1 MNKTYLLTAWFFLFT
16 FGISQAQNDSK
27 KDFYDTNS
35 IKEFRIKFE
44 QKDWMELMDSL
55 RLTGD
60 GMLIGDLTLD
70 GKKLSDV
77 GIRYRGTRSF
87 KTGSKRNAYTIKL
100 NHINK
105 EQNIDGYKSLKLSNA
120 LRDPSMVREVL
131 SYEIARKYMP
141 APKANYARL
150 YINNEYYGLF
160 VNIESVNKKFLE
172 ENFGSKDNTFFKCS
186 PHIDDMDDPAKG
198 CKNKIFSSLQ
208 YETEIDCYKPNYE
221 LKSDD
226 EKQGWKDLQELTRS
240 LTLEPKK
247 ISEVLNVDR
256 ALWMLAFNN
265 VLVNLS
271 SYSGQQ
277 SQNYYLYK
285 DDEGKFNP
293 IIWDLN
299 LSFGSFK
306 NTGIG
311 SDLNLK
317 KLQTL
322 DPLLHVN
329 NDSKPLISAL
339 LKNPQYQKLYLS
351 HMRTIL
357 YDNFVN
363 GEYEKRAKTL
373 QRLIQVPFI
382 NDQNKFYTTNQF
394 NSSLRSTTGK
404 RSKIPGLVE
413 LMNKRARYLKKNS
426 KLTPIPPE
434 VVDVNVISREK
445 LAAKDIKTFEIIAQV
460 EKRPKN
466 VKVYYRY
473 NSESPYR
480 SKFMKDDGKN
490 NDGKAGDGL
499 FGVSI
504 KPKEGQETLE
514 YYIMAETVYSIEFS
528 PTNYMFAPYTADLK
542 ELNQ

>member
-1 MNKTYLLTAWFFLFT
+1 MNKTYFLTACFFLVT
-16 FGISQAQNDSK
+16 LGLIEAQNDSK

-35 IKEFRIKFE
+35 VKEFRIKFE
-44 QKDWMELMDSL
+44 QKDWMNLMDSL

-60 GMLIGDLTLD
+60 GMLIGDLSLD

-87 KTGSKRNAYTIKL
+87 KTGSKRNAFTIKL

-150 YINNEYYGLF
+150 YINEEYFGLF
-160 VNIESVNKKFLE
+160 VNVESVNKKFLE
-172 ENFGSKDNTFFKCS
+172 SNFGSKDNTFFKCA
-186 PHIDDMDDPAKG
+186 PHIDDMDDASTG
-198 CKNKIFSSLQ
+198 CKKKIFSSLQ
-208 YETEIDCYKPNYE
+208 YEDDINCYKPNYE

-226 EKQGWKDLQELTRS
+226 EDGWKDLNKLTKA
-240 LTLEPKK
+240 LAQNPKA
-247 ISEVLNVDR
+247 ISEILNVDR
-256 ALWMLAFNN
+256 TLWMLAYNN

-271 SYSGQQ
+271 SYTGQQ

-306 NTGIG
+306 NTGNG

-322 DPLLHVN
+322 DPLLHIN

-363 GEYEKRAKTL
+363 GEYAERARVL

-382 NDQNKFYTTNQF
+382 NDQNKFYTTNEF
-394 NSSLRSTTGK
+394 NSSLRSTIGK
-404 RSKIPGLVE
+404 RSKIPGLIE
-413 LMNKRARYLKKNS
+413 LMGKRAKFLKKHK

-434 VVDVNVISREK
+434 VVDVSVVSRKK
-445 LAAKDIKTFEIIAQV
+445 LAAKDISSFNIVAQV

-466 VKVYYRY
+466 VKVYYRFD
-473 NSESPYR
+473 STSPYR
-480 SKFMKDDGKN
+480 SIFMKDDGKN
-490 NDGKAGDGL
+490 DDGKAADGMY
-499 FGVSI
+499 GVSI
-504 KPKEGQETLE
+504 EPAEGQETLE
-514 YYIMAETVYSIEFS
+514 YYIMAETVYSVEFS
-528 PTNYMFAPYTADLK
+528 PSNYMFAPYTANLN

>member
-1 MNKTYLLTAWFFLFT
+1 MNKNYFLTACFFL
-16 FGISQAQNDSK
+16 ISLGLVQAQNDSK

-35 IKEFRIKFE
+35 VKEFRIKFE
-44 QKDWMELMDSL
+44 QKDWAELMDSL
-55 RLTGD
+55 RLAGD

-70 GKKLSDV
+70 GVKLSDV

-87 KTGSKRNAYTIKL
+87 KTGSKRNAFNIKL
-100 NHINK
+100 NYINK
-105 EQNIDGYKSLKLSNA
+105 EQNVDGYKSLKLSNA

-150 YINNEYYGLF
+150 YINEEYFGLF
-160 VNIESVNKKFLE
+160 VNVESVNKKFLK
-172 ENFGSKDNTFFKCS
+172 ENFGSKDNTFFKCA
-186 PHIDDMDDPAKG
+186 PHIDDMDDASKG
-198 CKNKIFSSLQ
+198 CKMKIFSSLQ
-208 YETEIDCYKPNYE
+208 HEENVECYKPNYE

-226 EKQGWKDLQELTRS
+226 EEGWKDLSKLTKA
-240 LTLEPKK
+240 LAQNPKK

-256 ALWMLAFNN
+256 TLWMLAFNN

-271 SYSGQQ
+271 SYTGQQ

-285 DDEGKFNP
+285 DDSGKFNP

-306 NTGIG
+306 NTGNG

-322 DPLLHVN
+322 DPLLHIN

-363 GEYEKRAKTL
+363 GEYEKRARTL

-394 NSSLRSTTGK
+394 NSSLRSTIGK
-404 RSKIPGLVE
+404 RSKIPGLIE
-413 LMNKRARYLKKNS
+413 LMGKRAKFLKKHK

-434 VVDVNVISREK
+434 VVEVTVISREK
-445 LAAKDIKTFEIIAQV
+445 LAPKDIKSFNIIAQV
-460 EKRPKN
+460 DKRPKN

-473 NSESPYR
+473 DSTSPYR
-480 SKFMKDDGKN
+480 SIYMKDDGKHD
-490 NDGKAGDGL
+490 DGKASDGMYGISL
-499 FGVSI
+499 
-504 KPKEGQETLE
+504 KPQDGQETLE
-514 YYIMAETVYSIEFS
+514 YYIMAETIYSIEFS
-528 PTNYMFAPYTADLK
+528 PTNYMFAPYTADLN